1 MTKNVTYMKSLKASS
16 LYSVIYIY
24 ISGRLINY
32 FYSKSN
38 YSSGGIISPFF
49 YF

>member
-1 MTKNVTYMKSLKASS
+1 MTKSD
-16 LYSVIYIY
+16 IYEKFESIITILSNIY

>member
-16 LYSVIYIY
+16 LYSVIY